1 MSEELLGCVRQG
13 HAIGRDGSL
22 RRFWLGARR
31 KVFANIDPAFNS
43 SVRRCAKSG
52 IVQSGAASA
61 AVIEFAAFEALRGAS
76 EEANVTL
83 INLSTLD

>member
-1 MSEELLGCVRQG
+1 MCKRYPIDLHGG
-13 HAIGRDGSL
+13 GRSVDL
-22 RRFWLGARR
+22 CARR

-52 IVQSGAASA
+52 VVQSGAASA
-61 AVIEFAAFEALRGAS
+61 AVIELAAFEALRGAS

-83 INLSTLD
+83 NNLSTLD

>member
-1 MSEELLGCVRQG
+1 MRQR

-31 KVFANIDPAFNS
+31 KVFANIDPAHNS
-43 SVRRCAKSG
+43 TEPQCARSG
-52 IVQSGAASA
+52 VVQSGAASA
-61 AVIEFAAFEALRGAS
+61 AVIELAAFEALRGAS

-83 INLSTLD
+83 NNLSTLD